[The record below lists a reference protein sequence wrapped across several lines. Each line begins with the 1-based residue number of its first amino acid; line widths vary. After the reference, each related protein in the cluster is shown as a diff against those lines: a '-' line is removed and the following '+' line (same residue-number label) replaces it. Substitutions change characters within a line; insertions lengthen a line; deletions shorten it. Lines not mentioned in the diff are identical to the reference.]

1 MRSVN
6 RNRLDK
12 KERSYYFLLMRKGEQ
27 TRQGILETALAE
39 ASMAGLSGLS
49 IGGLADKVEM
59 SKSGLFA
66 HFRSKQD
73 LQLQVL
79 QTARELFVNGVIAP
93 ALQQP
98 RGEPRVQA
106 LFDNWLEWSESSYL
120 PGGCPF
126 VSAAVE
132 LDDQPGPLR
141 DSLVQSQKDWL
152 DALATAA
159 RISIEEGHFRSDLDA
174 ERFAFDFYSIILAY
188 YHFSRLLDDPE
199 TPQKCRDAFEDLLD
213 HSHP

>member
-1 MRSVN
+1 
-6 RNRLDK
+6 
-12 KERSYYFLLMRKGEQ
+12 MRKGEQ
-27 TRQGILETALAE
+27 TRQGILDTALAE

-49 IGGLADKVEM
+49 IGGLAEKVAM

-66 HFRSKQD
+66 HFDSKED

-79 QTARELFVNGVIAP
+79 HTARERFIEKVIAP

-98 RGEPRVQA
+98 RGEPRMQA
-106 LFDNWLEWSESSYL
+106 LFDHWLEWSESSYL

-141 DSLVQSQKDWL
+141 DYLVQSQKDWL
-152 DALATAA
+152 DTLATAA
-159 RISIEEGHFRSDLDA
+159 RISVAEGHFRNDLDA
-174 ERFAFDFYSIILAY
+174 DRFAFDFYSIILAY
-188 YHFSRLLDDPE
+188 YHFSRLLNDPA
-199 TPQKCRDAFEDLLD
+199 TIQRCRSAFADLLER
-213 HSHP
+213 SRA

>member
-1 MRSVN
+1 
-6 RNRLDK
+6 
-12 KERSYYFLLMRKGEQ
+12 MRKGEQ

-39 ASMAGLSGLS
+39 ASMAGLAGLS
-49 IGGLADKVEM
+49 IGGLADKVAM

-66 HFRSKQD
+66 HFDSKQD

-79 QTARELFVNGVIAP
+79 CTARELFVDKVIAP
-93 ALQQP
+93 ALQQT

-141 DSLVQSQKDWL
+141 DYLVQAQKDWL
-152 DALATAA
+152 DTLATAA
-159 RISIEEGHFRSDLDA
+159 RIAVEEGHFKPDLDT
-174 ERFAFDFYSIILAY
+174 ERFAFDFYSVILAY

-199 TPQKCRDAFEDLLD
+199 TTRRCRKAFADLLER
-213 HSHP
+213 SRI

>member
-1 MRSVN
+1 
-6 RNRLDK
+6 
-12 KERSYYFLLMRKGEQ
+12 MRKGEQ

-39 ASMAGLSGLS
+39 VSMAGLSGLS
-49 IGGLADKVEM
+49 IGGLADKVAM

-66 HFRSKQD
+66 HFNSKQD

-79 QTARELFVNGVIAP
+79 QTARQLFIDGVIAP

-106 LFDNWLEWSESSYL
+106 MFDNWLGWSASSYL

-141 DSLVQSQKDWL
+141 DYLVQSQKDWF
-152 DALATAA
+152 DTLATAA
-159 RISIEEGHFRSDLDA
+159 RIAIEEGHFRSDLDA

-188 YHFSRLLDDPE
+188 YHFSRLLNDPE
-199 TPQKCRDAFEDLLD
+199 TTRRCRRAFADLLGR
-213 HSHP
+213 SRA

>member
-1 MRSVN
+1 
-6 RNRLDK
+6 
-12 KERSYYFLLMRKGEQ
+12 MRKGEQ

-39 ASMAGLSGLS
+39 VSTTGLSGLS
-49 IGGLADKVEM
+49 IGGLAHKVSM

-66 HFRSKQD
+66 HFDSKHD

-79 QTARELFVNGVIAP
+79 QTARGLFIEKVIAP

-98 RGEPRVQA
+98 RGEPRVRA
-106 LFDNWLEWSESSYL
+106 LFDNWLEWSESSLL

-132 LDDQPGPLR
+132 LDDQPGSLR
-141 DSLVQSQKDWL
+141 DYLVQAQKDWL
-152 DALATAA
+152 DTLATAA
-159 RISIEEGHFRSDLDA
+159 RIAVEEGHFKPGLDTH
-174 ERFAFDFYSIILAY
+174 RFAFDFYSVILAY

-199 TPQKCRDAFEDLLD
+199 TTERCRKAFADLLER
-213 HSHP
+213 SRI

>member
-1 MRSVN
+1 
-6 RNRLDK
+6 
-12 KERSYYFLLMRKGEQ
+12 MRKGEQ

-39 ASMAGLSGLS
+39 ASMTGLSGLS
-49 IGGLADKVEM
+49 IGVLADKVAM

-66 HFRSKQD
+66 HFDSKQD

-79 QTARELFVNGVIAP
+79 QTARQLFVEGVIAP
-93 ALQQP
+93 ALQRT

-106 LFDNWLEWSESSYL
+106 LFDNWLAWSESSYL

-141 DSLVQSQKDWL
+141 DYLVQSQKDWL
-152 DALATAA
+152 DTLATAA
-159 RISIEEGHFRSDLDA
+159 RISIEEGHFHSDLDA
-174 ERFAFDFYSIILAY
+174 DRFAFDFYSIILAY
-188 YHFSRLLDDPE
+188 YHFSRLLNDPE
-199 TPQKCRDAFEDLLD
+199 TIGRCRRAFADLLER
-213 HSHP
+213 SHA